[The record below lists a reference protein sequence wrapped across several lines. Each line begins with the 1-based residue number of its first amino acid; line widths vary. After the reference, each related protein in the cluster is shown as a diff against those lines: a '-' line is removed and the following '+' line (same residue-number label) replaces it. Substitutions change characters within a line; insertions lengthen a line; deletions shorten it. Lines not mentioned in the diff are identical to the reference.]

1 MRVFNVRFL
10 AREMDYNCQAEEE
23 LFQRWRSAE
32 KGWMCI
38 SWLGGMCRGTNGSHI
53 KEQDVY

>member
-1 MRVFNVRFL
+1 
-10 AREMDYNCQAEEE
+10 MDYNCQAEEE

-32 KGWMCI
+32 KGWVTTVKPKKNCFND
-38 SWLGGMCRGTNGSHI
+38 GGVI